1 MVEKTAPATD
11 SNLAEIVT
19 SLLLKKLPKDK
30 LAEVQNKYLRPE
42 NCTSVLAPKI
52 NKHIWQQ
59 LHEVRK
65 NND

>member
-1 MVEKTAPATD
+1 MVEKRAPVFD

-19 SLLLKKLPKDK
+19 SLPLERDK